1 MSFGD
6 SLSFSTVLK
15 SIFEITNENIINI
28 YCIVLFHQHEF
39 NTCFEYVSNQGFRI
53 TIRNKSHLK
62 PNYPNI
68 TLHLTLSI
76 NCYSILYQ
84 YVPHSDQS
92 PYFYFRSTCG
102 KKHFSK

>member
-39 NTCFEYVSNQGFRI
+39 NTCASNMCQIKDLGLRLGINPISNLIIPTLLYV
-53 TIRNKSHLK
+53 
-62 PNYPNI
+62 
-68 TLHLTLSI
+68 
-76 NCYSILYQ
+76 
-84 YVPHSDQS
+84 
-92 PYFYFRSTCG
+92 
-102 KKHFSK
+102 